1 MPVDMPPAAST
12 GGAVPSWGSAARI
25 SDTSKKVLGV
35 AAPPWPPASVP
46 VRKGKEKGE
55 GEGIVLSGV
64 GGRTL
69 GYDDID
75 LPLVRRD
82 KGFLDGGRLE
92 EDERLGTLRMRVCGR
107 GPDVF
112 YPAID
117 VIAEGEPDGS
127 HAVLDD
133 GVDELLGGP
142 FVLIQDPA
150 IETVPD
156 GKWLVGFK
164 LWEAVP
170 NEGEVLLER
179 LWGPE
184 SCEQTSALG

>member
-1 MPVDMPPAAST
+1 M
-12 GGAVPSWGSAARI
+12 
-25 SDTSKKVLGV
+25 
-35 AAPPWPPASVP
+35 
-46 VRKGKEKGE
+46 
-55 GEGIVLSGV
+55 
-64 GGRTL
+64 
-69 GYDDID
+69 GYDDVD
-75 LPLVRRD
+75 PPLIRRD
-82 KGFLDGGRLE
+82 KRLLDGGRLE
-92 EDERLGTLRMRVCGR
+92 EDERFVVHCRVRRR
-107 GPDVF
+107 GADVF
-112 YPAID
+112 DPTMDI
-117 VIAEGEPDGS
+117 VAEGEPDGS